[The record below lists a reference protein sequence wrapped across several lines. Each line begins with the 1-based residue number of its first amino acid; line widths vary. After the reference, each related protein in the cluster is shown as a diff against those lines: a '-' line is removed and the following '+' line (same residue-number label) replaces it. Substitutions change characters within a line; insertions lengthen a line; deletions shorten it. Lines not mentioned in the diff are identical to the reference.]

1 MEASMSTQSL
11 ELKPN
16 QSQSGPNRNNRRECQ
31 TAGESGVLVAVI
43 NKTCIYI
50 YIQFLP

>member
-1 MEASMSTQSL
+1 MEASVSRQSL
-11 ELKPN
+11 EPKPN
-16 QSQSGPNRNNRRECQ
+16 PSQSGPNRNNRRECQ

-43 NKTCIYI
+43 NNMCIYI